1 MMGKARGEESMNRQS
16 LESNNE
22 GSKMKMGKEQEKQA
36 KGCSCLYGQK
46 GCFCRHGL

>member
-1 MMGKARGEESMNRQS
+1 MMGKARGEESMNKQS

-36 KGCSCLYGQK
+36 KGCLYGQK
-46 GCFCRHGL
+46 GCFSRQDL